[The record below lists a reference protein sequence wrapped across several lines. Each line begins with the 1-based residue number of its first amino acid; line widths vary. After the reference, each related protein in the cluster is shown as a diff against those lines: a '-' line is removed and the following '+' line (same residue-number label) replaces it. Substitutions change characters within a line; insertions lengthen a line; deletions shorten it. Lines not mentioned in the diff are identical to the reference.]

1 MSRLRIH
8 HTTSF
13 RYGGEV
19 AASYN
24 EVRMRPMMSDR
35 QFVLTET
42 LHATP
47 MTSQHPFIDYWGTRV
62 SAIEILTP
70 HDALDVIAESLVE
83 VSPPQPAK
91 ATLDWQAITTASTTS
106 LALTELLETT
116 PLTEPT
122 PDMVETIHQ
131 IKAKA
136 TTPDQC
142 ARDIS
147 AWIYGDMSY
156 QFGITEVHSTA
167 KEAWEEKKGVCQDI
181 SHLVLGAL
189 RTAGIPARYVSG
201 YYHPQPDAEL
211 GITVTGESHAWVE
224 WFTGGFTGHDPTND
238 QDIGERHVIIGRGRD
253 YADVPPIRGIYD
265 GPPASHHSVGVQL
278 TRER

>member
-13 RYGGEV
+13 TYEGQVE
-19 AASYN
+19 ASYN
-24 EVRMRPMMSDR
+24 ELRMRAMMSDR

-42 LHATP
+42 LTATP
-47 MTSQHPFIDYWGTRV
+47 ITSQHPFIDYWGTRV
-62 SAIEILTP
+62 SSIEILTP
-70 HDALDVIAESLVE
+70 HTGLDVVAESLVE
-83 VSPPQPAK
+83 VSPPPTPSAS
-91 ATLDWQAITTASTTS
+91 LDWQAITQAATTS

-116 PLTEPT
+116 ALTAPT

-136 TTPDQC
+136 TSPDHC

-147 AWIYGDMSY
+147 QWIYSSMTY
-156 QFGITEVHSTA
+156 QFGVTQVHSTA
-167 KEAWEEKKGVCQDI
+167 AEAWEEKKGVCQDI

-201 YYHPQPDAEL
+201 YYHPQPDAAL
-211 GITVTGESHAWVE
+211 GETVTGESHAWVE

-238 QDIGERHVIIGRGRD
+238 QDIGERHVVIGKGRD
-253 YADVPPIRGIYD
+253 YSDVPPIRGIYD
-265 GPPASHHSVGVQL
+265 GPPASEHSVRVEL